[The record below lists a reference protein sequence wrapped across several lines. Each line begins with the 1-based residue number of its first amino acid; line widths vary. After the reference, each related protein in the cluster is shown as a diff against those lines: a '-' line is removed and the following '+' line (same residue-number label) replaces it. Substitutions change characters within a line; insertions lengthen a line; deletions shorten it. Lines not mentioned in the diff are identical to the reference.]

1 MSASVIVLNHN
12 GARLLSDCLSSLTR
26 LTVPADIV
34 VADNAS
40 TDDSL
45 AVLRAQWPEVRVLA
59 FDRNWGFAEGYN
71 RALAQVESEWAVL
84 LNNDAML
91 APDWLEALLA
101 FAAEHPHAAILG
113 GKLLFSDA
121 VSERVLQCVGACFTD
136 AGTAFEIGWGERD
149 DGQYDQPRRTAS
161 IPGAALLIRRAVFHE
176 LGGFDPAYF
185 AYLEDVDLCWRA
197 WLAGY
202 EVWVA
207 PQAVAWHRFGASSGG
222 RAAPFRI
229 RWMQRN
235 RYANMIKHLEWPTL
249 LSGAA
254 TSAGY
259 DLYRVLE
266 FAGRGQWAG
275 LRALAAGALDFAR
288 GLPSL
293 LNERRRLQR
302 RRRRRDAELKA
313 LGLLVPALTA
323 FREYRRLA
331 RLERSR
337 RSAPLET

>member
-1 MSASVIVLNHN
+1 MPPAIVILNYN
-12 GARLLSDCLSSLTR
+12 GARLLGDCLSSLAR
-26 LTVPADIV
+26 LTVPAEII

-45 AVLRAQWPEVRVLA
+45 EVLRAQWPGVRVLA
-59 FDRNWGFAEGYN
+59 FERNWGFAEGYN
-71 RALAQVESEWAVL
+71 RALAQVESEWVVL
-84 LNNDAML
+84 LNNDAVL
-91 APDWLEALLA
+91 APDWLEVLLA
-101 FAAEHPHAAILG
+101 FAEEHPQAAILG
-113 GKLLFSDA
+113 GKLLFGGPA
-121 VSERVLQCVGACFTD
+121 HERVLQSVGACFTD

-149 DGQYDQPRRTAS
+149 CGQYDQPRRTAS
-161 IPGAALLIRRAVFHE
+161 IPGAALLLRRAVFHE

-202 EVWVA
+202 EVWVV
-207 PQAVAWHRFGASSGG
+207 PQALAWHHFGASSGG
-222 RAAPFRI
+222 RASPFRI

-235 RYANMIKHLEWPTL
+235 RYANMLKHLEGPTL
-249 LSGAA
+249 LGGAV

-275 LRALAAGALDFAR
+275 LGALAVGALDVAR
-288 GLPSL
+288 SLPQL
-293 LNERRRLQR
+293 LKERRRVQG
-302 RRRRRDAELKA
+302 RRRRRDAELRA
-313 LGLLVPALTA
+313 LGLLAPAPVA

-337 RSAPLET
+337 QAAPVES

>member
-1 MSASVIVLNHN
+1 VSTSLVILNYNGGRLLGDCLASL
-12 GARLLSDCLSSLTR
+12 ARLT
-26 LTVPADIV
+26 TPAEVV

-45 AVLRAQWPEVRVLA
+45 ALLRAQWPQVRVLA

-71 RALAQVESEWAVL
+71 RALAQVESEWVGL
-84 LNNDAML
+84 LNNDATL
-91 APDWLEALLA
+91 APDWLETLLA
-101 FAAEHPHAAILG
+101 FAAAHPRAAILG
-113 GKLLFSDA
+113 GKLLFGGQA
-121 VSERVLQCVGACFTD
+121 NERVLQSVGACFTD
-136 AGTAFEIGWGERD
+136 AGTAFEVGWGEHD
-149 DGQYDQPRRTAS
+149 DGQHDQPRRTAS

-207 PQAVAWHRFGASSGG
+207 PRAVAWHHFGASSGG

-235 RYANMIKHLEWPTL
+235 RYANMVKHLGPPTL
-249 LSGAA
+249 FSGAV
-254 TSAGY
+254 TSVGY

-266 FAGRGQWAG
+266 FVGRGQWSG
-275 LRALAAGALDFAR
+275 LRALAAGTLDFAG
-288 GLPSL
+288 GLPQL
-293 LNERRRLQR
+293 LKERRRVQR
-302 RRRRRDAELKA
+302 ARQRRDAELKEM
-313 LGLLVPALTA
+313 GLLVPALTA

-337 RSAPLET
+337 QSAPVES